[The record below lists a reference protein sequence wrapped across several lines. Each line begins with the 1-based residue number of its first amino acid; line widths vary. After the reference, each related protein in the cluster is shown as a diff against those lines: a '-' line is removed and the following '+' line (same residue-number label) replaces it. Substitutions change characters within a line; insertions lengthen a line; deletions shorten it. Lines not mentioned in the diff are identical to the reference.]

1 MGCYDSWWCFSR
13 RYECGVCLSF
23 VHREGTCRQVRKAI
37 LFDRSQTGDE
47 HPYLSYSVV
56 IDEFECELTVL
67 TS

>member
-1 MGCYDSWWCFSR
+1 MGWMLRQLGWCFSR
-13 RYECGVCLSF
+13 RYECGVCLLC
-23 VHREGTCRQVRKAI
+23 VKVGKVPNTI
-37 LFDRSQTGDE
+37 PFDRSQTGDE

>member
-1 MGCYDSWWCFSR
+1 MWR
-13 RYECGVCLSF
+13 LS
-23 VHREGTCRQVRKAI
+23 VVREGGQVPNTI
-37 LFDRSQTGDE
+37 PFDRSQTGDE